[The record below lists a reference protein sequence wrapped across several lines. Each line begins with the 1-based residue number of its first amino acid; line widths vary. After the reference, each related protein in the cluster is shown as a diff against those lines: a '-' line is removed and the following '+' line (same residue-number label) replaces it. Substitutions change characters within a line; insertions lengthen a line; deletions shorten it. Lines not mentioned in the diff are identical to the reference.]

1 MAFNRKFVLILA
13 VMMLGMVLLTGCGE
27 GEETGL
33 DEGPGITDPSGV
45 PGEDGNV
52 QDDNP
57 GEETDPDGNGE
68 GEEEEADTISGIL
81 KAVDDAAGTVTIES
95 ETDGELVLK
104 VDDNSKIL
112 KGKVQ
117 ITFDDLADSIGSE
130 VIAEYDAQTKVA
142 IAIGILE

>member
-1 MAFNRKFVLILA
+1 
-13 VMMLGMVLLTGCGE
+13 
-27 GEETGL
+27 
-33 DEGPGITDPSGV
+33 
-45 PGEDGNV
+45 
-52 QDDNP
+52 NP

-104 VDDNSKIL
+104 VDDNSKLL

-117 ITFDDLADSIGSE
+117 ITFDDLADSIDSE
-130 VIAEYDAQTKVA
+130 VIAEYDANTKVVK
-142 IAIGILE
+142 AIGILE

>member
-13 VMMLGMVLLTGCGE
+13 VLMLGMVFLTGCGE

-33 DEGPGITDPSGV
+33 DEGAGITDPSGV
-45 PGEDGNV
+45 PGQDGNV
-52 QDDNP
+52 QDGNP
-57 GEETDPDGNGE
+57 GEKTDPDGNGE

-81 KAVDDAAGTVTIES
+81 KAADGTAGTVTIES

-104 VDDNSKIL
+104 VDDNSRIL

-130 VIAEYDAQTKVA
+130 VIAEYDASTKVA
-142 IAIGILE
+142 KAIGILE